1 MCGVPHHAHES
12 YLAKLIKH
20 NQRIVI
26 CDQVETVEEAKKR
39 GHKAIVKRDVI
50 RIVTSGT
57 LTEDNLLSNNKSN
70 YLLSVYGHDLQYS
83 IAYTDISTGEFFY
96 NIISKNNLL
105 DEINKIDPS
114 EIIICD
120 NIFQDNSLSSL
131 IKTKQDIISNF
142 PENFLK
148 KKRTIKTFQDFFLFN
163 LSRIIKH

>member
-1 MCGVPHHAHES
+1 MRQYIEIKNNYPDYLLFFRMGDFYELFYDDAVKASQILDIALTKRSKDKNAIPICGVPHHAHES

-83 IAYTDISTGEFFY
+83 IAYTDISTGSF
-96 NIISKNNLL
+96 IILL
-105 DEINKIDPS
+105 AKI
-114 EIIICD
+114 IY
-120 NIFQDNSLSSL
+120 
-131 IKTKQDIISNF
+131 
-142 PENFLK
+142 
-148 KKRTIKTFQDFFLFN
+148 
-163 LSRIIKH
+163 